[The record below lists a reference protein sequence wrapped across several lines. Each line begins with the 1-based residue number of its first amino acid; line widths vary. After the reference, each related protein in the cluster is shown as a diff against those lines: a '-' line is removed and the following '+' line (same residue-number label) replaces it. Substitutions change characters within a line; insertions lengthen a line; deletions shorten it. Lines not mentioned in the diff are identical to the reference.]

1 MKRIFVDTS
10 AWYALIDGRDPNHGN
25 VLAVLKAHENR
36 LVTTNFVIDETITL
50 IRYRLEWRQAHE
62 FGHAAWKGEIAQL
75 VRVGPKDQQ
84 AAWRIF
90 SDYEDKTFSFTDCTS
105 FAIMRRLGI
114 ETAVA
119 LDRDF
124 RSFGLT
130 CIPWD
135 E

>member
-1 MKRIFVDTS
+1 MKRVFVDTS
-10 AWYALIDGRDPNHGN
+10 AWYALIDGCDPDHGN
-25 VLAVLKAHENR
+25 ILATLKAHEKR
-36 LVTTNFVIDETITL
+36 LVTTNFIFDETITL
-50 IRYRLEWRQAHE
+50 IRYRLGWRQAHE
-62 FGHAAWKGEIAQL
+62 FGHLTLQGEVAQL
-75 VRVGPKDQQ
+75 VRIGPKDER

-105 FAIMRRLGI
+105 FVIMRRLGI

-135 E
+135 G